1 MQIKTQLDIELNESD
16 IKAAIALYLT
26 QNSVS
31 VSDDELSAI
40 KFVNSRNDGIKANL
54 TVSNEKSTAP
64 EDYHVDEPVKVAT
77 VTFQE
82 VATVTF
88 QEEVKCTPDKAEE
101 ASEELLEA
109 STVEDVIPSIDE
121 LVEQQQA
128 PTTGKPIFGN
138 KSLFGNK

>member
-16 IKAAIALYLT
+16 IKAAIALYLA

-31 VSDDELSAI
+31 VSDEELSAI

-64 EDYHVDEPVKVAT
+64 EDYHVEEPVEDAV
-77 VTFQE
+77 E
-82 VATVTF
+82 TF
-88 QEEVKCTPDKAEE
+88 QEEATNTTEEAEE
-101 ASEELLEA
+101 ASEELLEQ
-109 STVEDVIPSIDE
+109 STVEDVMPSIDE
-121 LVEQQQA
+121 IAEQQQA
-128 PTTGKPIFGN
+128 PTPGKPVFAS

>member
-26 QNSVS
+26 QNNVS
-31 VSDDELSAI
+31 VSDEELSAI

-64 EDYHVDEPVKVAT
+64 EEHPVEAPVLHS
-77 VTFQE
+77 VGCF
-82 VATVTF
+82 
-88 QEEVKCTPDKAEE
+88 PEE
-101 ASEELLEA
+101 APSTTEEAEEELLEA
-109 STVEDVIPSIDE
+109 STVEDVIPSVDE
-121 LVEQQQA
+121 IAEQQQS
-128 PTTGKPIFGN
+128 TTPGKPTFAN

>member
-26 QNSVS
+26 QNNVS
-31 VSDDELSAI
+31 VSDEELSAI

-64 EDYHVDEPVKVAT
+64 EEHLAEAPVKDV
-77 VTFQE
+77 VE
-82 VATVTF
+82 TF
-88 QEEVKCTPDKAEE
+88 QEEATNTTEE

-109 STVEDVIPSIDE
+109 STVEDVMPSIDE

-128 PTTGKPIFGN
+128 PTPGKPTFAN
-138 KSLFGNK
+138 KSLFGNR

>member
-31 VSDDELSAI
+31 VSDEELSAI

-64 EDYHVDEPVKVAT
+64 EEHSVEAPVMHSVGC
-77 VTFQE
+77 F
-82 VATVTF
+82 
-88 QEEVKCTPDKAEE
+88 PEE
-101 ASEELLEA
+101 APNTTDEFKEVSEELLEVNI
-109 STVEDVIPSIDE
+109 VEDVIPSIDE

>member
-31 VSDDELSAI
+31 VSDEELSAI

-64 EDYHVDEPVKVAT
+64 EEHLVEAPVMHSVGP
-77 VTFQE
+77 
-82 VATVTF
+82 F
-88 QEEVKCTPDKAEE
+88 QEEVKCTPDEAEE

-121 LVEQQQA
+121 LVEQQQT
-128 PTTGKPIFGN
+128 PTPG
-138 KSLFGNK
+138 KSLFGNKSLYGPK

>member
-26 QNSVS
+26 QNNVS
-31 VSDDELSAI
+31 VSDEELSAI

-64 EDYHVDEPVKVAT
+64 EEQLPEAPVMHSVG
-77 VTFQE
+77 
-82 VATVTF
+82 TF
-88 QEEVKCTPDKAEE
+88 QEEAPNTTEDFEE

-128 PTTGKPIFGN
+128 PTPGKPTFAN

>member
-26 QNSVS
+26 QNNVS
-31 VSDDELSAI
+31 VSDEELSAI

-64 EDYHVDEPVKVAT
+64 EEHLVEAPVMHAVGS
-77 VTFQE
+77 
-82 VATVTF
+82 F

-101 ASEELLEA
+101 VSEELLEA

-121 LVEQQQA
+121 LVEQQQV
-128 PTTGKPIFGN
+128 PTTGKPLFGN
-138 KSLFGNK
+138 KSLYGPK

>member
-26 QNSVS
+26 QNNVS

-64 EDYHVDEPVKVAT
+64 EEHLVEAPVMHSVGS
-77 VTFQE
+77 
-82 VATVTF
+82 F
-88 QEEVKCTPDKAEE
+88 QEEAPNTTEE
-101 ASEELLEA
+101 FKETSEELLEA

-121 LVEQQQA
+121 LVEQQQQA
-128 PTTGKPIFGN
+128 PTPGKPIFGN

>member
-64 EDYHVDEPVKVAT
+64 EEQLPEAPVMHSVG
-77 VTFQE
+77 
-82 VATVTF
+82 TF
-88 QEEVKCTPDKAEE
+88 QEEATITAVETEE

-121 LVEQQQA
+121 LVEQQQV
-128 PTTGKPIFGN
+128 PTTGKPLFGN
-138 KSLFGNK
+138 KSLYGPK

>member
-26 QNSVS
+26 QNNVS
-31 VSDDELSAI
+31 VSDEELSAI

-64 EDYHVDEPVKVAT
+64 EDYLEPVEDAV
-77 VTFQE
+77 E
-82 VATVTF
+82 TF
-88 QEEVKCTPDKAEE
+88 QEEATNTTEEAEE

-109 STVEDVIPSIDE
+109 STVEDVMPSIDE
-121 LVEQQQA
+121 IAEQQQA
-128 PTTGKPIFGN
+128 PTPGKPVFAS

>member
-31 VSDDELSAI
+31 VSDEELSAI

-64 EDYHVDEPVKVAT
+64 EEHLPEAPVMHSVG
-77 VTFQE
+77 
-82 VATVTF
+82 TF
-88 QEEVKCTPDKAEE
+88 QEEAPNTTEDFNEV
-101 ASEELLEA
+101 SEELLEA

-128 PTTGKPIFGN
+128 PTPGKPLFGN
-138 KSLFGNK
+138 KSLYGNK

>member
-64 EDYHVDEPVKVAT
+64 EEHLAEAPVMHSVK
-77 VTFQE
+77 E
-82 VATVTF
+82 V
-88 QEEVKCTPDKAEE
+88 
-101 ASEELLEA
+101 SEELLEA

-128 PTTGKPIFGN
+128 PTPGKPTFAN

>member
-26 QNSVS
+26 QNNVS
-31 VSDDELSAI
+31 VSDEELSAI

-64 EDYHVDEPVKVAT
+64 EEQLTEAPVMHSVG
-77 VTFQE
+77 
-82 VATVTF
+82 TF
-88 QEEVKCTPDKAEE
+88 QEEAPNTTEEVEE

-121 LVEQQQA
+121 LVEQQQQV
-128 PTTGKPIFGN
+128 PTTGKPLFGN
-138 KSLFGNK
+138 KSLYGPK

>member
-26 QNSVS
+26 QNNVS

-64 EDYHVDEPVKVAT
+64 EEQLPEAPVMHSVG
-77 VTFQE
+77 
-82 VATVTF
+82 TF
-88 QEEVKCTPDKAEE
+88 QEEAPNTTEEFEE

-128 PTTGKPIFGN
+128 PTPGKPTFAN

>member
-26 QNSVS
+26 QNNVS
-31 VSDDELSAI
+31 VSDEELSAI

-64 EDYHVDEPVKVAT
+64 EEHLAEAPVMHSV
-77 VTFQE
+77 E
-82 VATVTF
+82 SF
-88 QEEVKCTPDKAEE
+88 QEEFKCTPDKAEE

-109 STVEDVIPSIDE
+109 STVEDVMPSIDE
-121 LVEQQQA
+121 IAEQQQV
-128 PTTGKPIFGN
+128 PTTGKPLFGN
-138 KSLFGNK
+138 KSLYGPK

>member
-26 QNSVS
+26 QNNVS
-31 VSDDELSAI
+31 VSDEELSAI

-64 EDYHVDEPVKVAT
+64 EEHLVEAPVMHSVGP
-77 VTFQE
+77 
-82 VATVTF
+82 F

-101 ASEELLEA
+101 VSEELLEA

-121 LVEQQQA
+121 LVEQQQVST
-128 PTTGKPIFGN
+128 PGKPLFGN
-138 KSLFGNK
+138 KSLYGPK

>member
-26 QNSVS
+26 QNNVS
-31 VSDDELSAI
+31 VSDEELSAI

-64 EDYHVDEPVKVAT
+64 AEHLAEAPVMGSVGC
-77 VTFQE
+77 
-82 VATVTF
+82 F
-88 QEEVKCTPDKAEE
+88 QEEAPSTAAEAEE

-109 STVEDVIPSIDE
+109 NTVEDVMPSIDE
-121 LVEQQQA
+121 IAEQQQTST
-128 PTTGKPIFGN
+128 PGKPFFPN
-138 KSLFGNK
+138 KSLFGAK

>member
-26 QNSVS
+26 QNNVS
-31 VSDDELSAI
+31 VSDEELSAI

-64 EDYHVDEPVKVAT
+64 EEHLVEAPVMHSVGS
-77 VTFQE
+77 
-82 VATVTF
+82 F
-88 QEEVKCTPDKAEE
+88 QEEVKCTPDEAEE
-101 ASEELLEA
+101 VSEELLEA

-121 LVEQQQA
+121 LVEQQQVST
-128 PTTGKPIFGN
+128 PGKPIFGN

>member
-64 EDYHVDEPVKVAT
+64 EEHLAEAPVIHT
-77 VTFQE
+77 VG
-82 VATVTF
+82 TF
-88 QEEVKCTPDKAEE
+88 QEEAPNTTEEFEE

-109 STVEDVIPSIDE
+109 STVEDVMPSIDE
-121 LVEQQQA
+121 IAEQQA
-128 PTTGKPIFGN
+128 PTPGKPVFAG

>member
-26 QNSVS
+26 QNNVS
-31 VSDDELSAI
+31 VSDEELSAI

-64 EDYHVDEPVKVAT
+64 EEHLAEASILPYVE
-77 VTFQE
+77 
-82 VATVTF
+82 TF
-88 QEEVKCTPDKAEE
+88 QEEAPNTTEE
-101 ASEELLEA
+101 VEEVSEELLEA

-128 PTTGKPIFGN
+128 PTPGKPIFGN

>member
-26 QNSVS
+26 QNNVS
-31 VSDDELSAI
+31 VSDEELSAI

-64 EDYHVDEPVKVAT
+64 EEHLAEAPVAHSVG
-77 VTFQE
+77 TFQTE
-82 VATVTF
+82 APST
-88 QEEVKCTPDKAEE
+88 AEE
-101 ASEELLEA
+101 AEEATEELLEA
-109 STVEDVIPSIDE
+109 NTVEDVMPSIDE
-121 LVEQQQA
+121 IAEQQQQA
-128 PTTGKPIFGN
+128 PTPGKPTFAG

>member
-64 EDYHVDEPVKVAT
+64 EEHPAEAPVTQSV
-77 VTFQE
+77 E
-82 VATVTF
+82 SF
-88 QEEVKCTPDKAEE
+88 QEEAPNTTEEFEE

-121 LVEQQQA
+121 LVEQQQQQQV
-128 PTTGKPIFGN
+128 PTTGKPLFGN
-138 KSLFGNK
+138 KSLYGPK

>member
-16 IKAAIALYLT
+16 IKAAIALYLA

-31 VSDDELSAI
+31 VSDEELSAI

-64 EDYHVDEPVKVAT
+64 EDYLVEEPVEDAV
-77 VTFQE
+77 E
-82 VATVTF
+82 TF
-88 QEEVKCTPDKAEE
+88 QEEATNTTEEAEE
-101 ASEELLEA
+101 VSEELLEP
-109 STVEDVIPSIDE
+109 STVEDVMPSIDE
-121 LVEQQQA
+121 IAEQQQA
-128 PTTGKPIFGN
+128 PTPGKPVFAS

>member
-26 QNSVS
+26 QNNVS
-31 VSDDELSAI
+31 VSDEELSAI

-64 EDYHVDEPVKVAT
+64 EEQLAEAPVIHYVG
-77 VTFQE
+77 TFQVE
-82 VATVTF
+82 APNTT
-88 QEEVKCTPDKAEE
+88 EEFEE

-121 LVEQQQA
+121 LVEQQQV
-128 PTTGKPIFGN
+128 PTSGKPLFGN
-138 KSLFGNK
+138 KSLYGPK

>member
-26 QNSVS
+26 QNNVS

-64 EDYHVDEPVKVAT
+64 EEHLVEAPVMHSVEP
-77 VTFQE
+77 
-82 VATVTF
+82 F
-88 QEEVKCTPDKAEE
+88 QEEVKCTPDEAEE
-101 ASEELLEA
+101 VSEELLEA

-121 LVEQQQA
+121 LVEQQQT
-128 PTTGKPIFGN
+128 PTTG
-138 KSLFGNK
+138 KSLFGNKSLYGPK

>member
-26 QNSVS
+26 QNNVS
-31 VSDDELSAI
+31 VSEEELSAI

-64 EDYHVDEPVKVAT
+64 EEHLPEAPVMHSVG
-77 VTFQE
+77 
-82 VATVTF
+82 TF
-88 QEEVKCTPDKAEE
+88 QEEAPNTAEEAEE

-109 STVEDVIPSIDE
+109 NTVEDVMPSIDE
-121 LVEQQQA
+121 IAEQQQTL
-128 PTTGKPIFGN
+128 TTGKPTFVK

>member
-26 QNSVS
+26 QNNVS
-31 VSDDELSAI
+31 VSDEELSAI

-64 EDYHVDEPVKVAT
+64 EEHLAEAPVMHSV
-77 VTFQE
+77 E
-82 VATVTF
+82 SF

-121 LVEQQQA
+121 LVEQQVS
-128 PTTGKPIFGN
+128 TSGKP
-138 KSLFGNK
+138 LFGNRSLYGSK